1 MPLPPRNGH
10 TTQVITNVIVHITG
24 ELPILVDLE
33 AMPEAGD
40 RSIRCT
46 NVRTI
51 DGKRPAFVHERHS
64 TFILPLSMIRVIEL
78 PATGTAASASE
89 PDRAAAAASDA
100 QGEPA
105 EPEDSFED
113 EEPDEDLLA
122 RIRSL

>member
-1 MPLPPRNGH
+1 MPARTGD
-10 TTQVITNVIVHITG
+10 TTRVISNVIVHISG

-51 DGKRPAFVHERHS
+51 DGKRPAFVHDRNS
-64 TFILPLSMIRVIEL
+64 TFILPLSMIRVIEM
-78 PATGTAASASE
+78 PAAGTAESAGE
-89 PDRAAAAASDA
+89 ADRAALGATAAEG
-100 QGEPA
+100 QA
-105 EPEDSFED
+105 EPGDQPFED

-122 RIRSL
+122 RIRSV

>member
-1 MPLPPRNGH
+1 MRPRNGH
-10 TTQVITNVIVHITG
+10 TTRVITNVIVHITG

-33 AMPEAGD
+33 VMPKAGD

-64 TFILPLSMIRVIEL
+64 TFILPLSMIRVIEM
-78 PATGTAASASE
+78 PAANAAASGES
-89 PDRAAAAASDA
+89 DRAAVAAAASQEQA
-100 QGEPA
+100 EPA
-105 EPEDSFED
+105 EPEDSFDD

-122 RIRSL
+122 RIRSV